1 MSAEGYDA
9 IVIGSGAGGAA
20 AAYRLVL
27 GGLRVA
33 LLEKGGHLPTDG
45 STLDIQRVVHAGEF
59 LSREAW
65 VDGRGRRLTPEEHF
79 NVGGKTKWYGAA
91 LLRFAEHEFLPDA
104 AHGCAGWPLAASDLA
119 PYYAEAEQLLG
130 VRTFACEPNLA
141 RILARLQGHGSRWQA
156 RAMPLSLAADVTAFP
171 QEATH
176 FDGFASAR
184 NLKGEA
190 EQSLLARLRTR
201 ENLTL
206 LVNAEVTAL
215 LASRESPRAVGGV
228 QLADGRELRASRG
241 MLAAGALHSPRLLAR
256 YLKATG
262 LEAHLPAAAHVGRN
276 LKLHLL
282 TAMLSLSHRLNT
294 DLIRK
299 TMVLRHERFAHSSAQ
314 PLGFDGELIATL
326 FPKAVPVALRR
337 QIGRRAYGFFLQTED
352 GSDTRNRVIEGRGP
366 HPSPVLDYD
375 ERRLPAAA
383 REHRRFTAALQ
394 RALVRA
400 GLVSF
405 TKRIGLNG
413 TAHACGSLICGHS
426 ASHSVVDALGLV
438 HGMKGLYVVDG
449 SVLPRSSRVNPS
461 LTIYAWGLRV
471 GDLVAQQFRRERE
484 PAQVSTAAL
493 AGSGRTCRP

>member
-1 MSAEGYDA
+1 MSAEYDA

-45 STLDIQRVVHAGEF
+45 STLDIRRVVQAGEF

-91 LLRFAEHEFLPDA
+91 LLRFADHEFLPDA
-104 AHGCAGWPLAASDLA
+104 AHGCAGWPLAAGDLA

-130 VRTFACEPNLA
+130 VRTFACEPDLE
-141 RILARLQGHGSRWQA
+141 RILARVRRAASPWQA
-156 RAMPLSLAADVTAFP
+156 QPLPLSLAAGVTADP

-184 NLKGEA
+184 NMKGEA
-190 EQSLLARLRTR
+190 EQSLLARVRTR
-201 ENLTL
+201 ANFTL
-206 LVNAEVTAL
+206 LVNAEV
-215 LASRESPRAVGGV
+215 ASLVASAESPRTVAGV
-228 QLADGRELRASRG
+228 RLADGRELRSPRV
-241 MLAAGALHSPRLLAR
+241 MVAAGALHSPRLLAR
-256 YLKATG
+256 YLKTTG
-262 LEAHLPAAAHVGRN
+262 LETSLPAAAHVGRN

-282 TAMLSLSHRLNT
+282 TAMLSLSWRLET

-299 TMVLRHERFAHSSAQ
+299 TMVLTHERFVHSSVQ

-326 FPKAVPVALRR
+326 FPKALPAALRR
-337 QIGRRAYGFFLQTED
+337 QLGRRTYGFFLQTED
-352 GSDTRNRVIEGRGP
+352 GSDAGNRVVESGGP
-366 HPSPVLDYD
+366 GALPILDYD
-375 ERRLPAAA
+375 EQRLPAAA
-383 REHRRFTAALQ
+383 REHRRFTAAWR
-394 RALVRA
+394 RALARA

-405 TKRIGLNG
+405 VKRIGLNG
-413 TAHACGSLICGHS
+413 TAHACGSLICGQS
-426 ASHSVVDALGLV
+426 ASDSVVGASGLV
-438 HGMKGLYVVDG
+438 HGIQGLYVVDG
-449 SVLPRSSRVNPS
+449 SILPRSSRVNPS

-471 GDLVAQQFRRERE
+471 GDLVARQFERERT
-484 PAQVSTAAL
+484 PALLTTADASH
-493 AGSGRTCRP
+493 AH

>member
-1 MSAEGYDA
+1 MSAEYDA

-20 AAYRLVL
+20 AAYRLAL

-45 STLDIQRVVHAGEF
+45 STLDIRRVVQAGEF
-59 LSREAW
+59 LSRETW
-65 VDGRGRRLTPEEHF
+65 VDGRGGRLTPEEHF

-91 LLRFAEHEFLPDA
+91 LLRFADHEFLPDA

-119 PYYAEAEQLLG
+119 PYYSEAEQLLG
-130 VRTFACEPNLA
+130 VRTFPCEPDLG
-141 RILARLQGHGSRWQA
+141 RILARLQRGASPWRAQ
-156 RAMPLSLAADVTAFP
+156 AMPLSLAADVTADLE
-171 QEATH
+171 EATH

-201 ENLTL
+201 GNFTL

-215 LASRESPRAVGGV
+215 LPSAQSPHAVGGV
-228 QLADGRELRASRG
+228 RLADGRELHSSRV

-256 YLKATG
+256 YLKTTG
-262 LEAHLPAAAHVGRN
+262 LERSLPAAAHVGRN

-282 TAMLSLSHRLNT
+282 TAMLSLSYSLKT

-299 TMVLRHERFAHSSAQ
+299 TMLLTHERFAHSSVQ

-326 FPKAVPVALRR
+326 FPKAVPAALRR
-337 QIGRRAYGFFLQTED
+337 QLGTRTYGFFLQTED
-352 GSDTRNRVIEGRGP
+352 GSDAGNRVIESTSPGAP
-366 HPSPVLDYD
+366 PVLDYD
-375 ERRLPAAA
+375 EKRVPPAAC
-383 REHRRFTAALQ
+383 EHRRFTAALR
-394 RALVRA
+394 RALAAA

-405 TKRIGLNG
+405 IKRIGLNG
-413 TAHACGSLICGHS
+413 TAHACGSLICGHD
-426 ASHSVVDALGLV
+426 ASDSVVGASGLV
-438 HGMKGLYVVDG
+438 HGMQGLYVVDG
-449 SVLPRSSRVNPS
+449 SALPRSSRANPS

-471 GDLVAQQFRRERE
+471 GDLVARQFERERT
-484 PAQVSTAAL
+484 PAQITTAEVSHA
-493 AGSGRTCRP
+493 P

>member
-9 IVIGSGAGGAA
+9 IVIGSG
-20 AAYRLVL
+20 
-27 GGLRVA
+27 
-33 LLEKGGHLPTDG
+33 DG

-130 VRTFACEPNLA
+130 VRAFACEPNLA

-190 EQSLLARLRTR
+190 EQSLLARVRTR

-206 LVNAEVTAL
+206 LVNTEVTAL
-215 LASRESPRAVGGV
+215 LGSAQSARTVSGV
-228 QLADGRELRASRG
+228 QLADGRELRASRV

-256 YLKATG
+256 YLKAAG
-262 LEAHLPAAAHVGRN
+262 LDASLPAAAHVGRN

-282 TAMLSLSHRLNT
+282 TAMLSLSYRLNT
-294 DLIRK
+294 DVIRK
-299 TMVLRHERFAHSSAQ
+299 TMVLTHERFAHSSAQ

-326 FPKAVPVALRR
+326 FPRVVPAGLRSR
-337 QIGRRAYGFFLQTED
+337 LGRRAYGFFLQTED
-352 GSDTRNRVIEGRGP
+352 GSDTRNRVIEG
-366 HPSPVLDYD
+366 
-375 ERRLPAAA
+375 
-383 REHRRFTAALQ
+383 
-394 RALVRA
+394 
-400 GLVSF
+400 
-405 TKRIGLNG
+405 
-413 TAHACGSLICGHS
+413 
-426 ASHSVVDALGLV
+426 
-438 HGMKGLYVVDG
+438 
-449 SVLPRSSRVNPS
+449 
-461 LTIYAWGLRV
+461 
-471 GDLVAQQFRRERE
+471 
-484 PAQVSTAAL
+484 
-493 AGSGRTCRP
+493 